1 MIQNGGAMFA
11 LSLSHLIMATLSPE
25 LQAAYEATQF
35 VVDGTHVIR
44 MREAIPEA
52 LASWLRSHNTTVG
65 AILGAEYPFSQPTSA
80 EENDRRHALLIDEC
94 TQRAIPWLPAM
105 GVGDDWQER
114 HIMVA
119 GIDRASA
126 EDFRARYEQH
136 AVVIVEVGELPMLV
150 VGGED

>member
-1 MIQNGGAMFA
+1 M
-11 LSLSHLIMATLSPE
+11 STLSPE

-35 VVDGTHVIR
+35 VVDGAHVIR
-44 MREAIPEA
+44 MRDPLPAA
-52 LASWLRSHNTTVG
+52 LATWLRSHNTTVG

-80 EENDRRHALLIDEC
+80 EENDRRHALLMDEC
-94 TQRAIPWLPAM
+94 TRRTIPWLPAM
-105 GVGDDWQER
+105 GVGDGWQER

-136 AVVIVEVGELPMLV
+136 AVVFLEVGELPRLV
-150 VGGED
+150 VEGEA

>member
-11 LSLSHLIMATLSPE
+11 LSPSHLIMTTPSPE
-25 LQAAYEATQF
+25 LLAAYEATQF

-44 MREAIPEA
+44 MREPLPET
-52 LASWLRSHNTTVG
+52 LASWLRQHDTTCG
-65 AILGAEYPFSQPTSA
+65 AVLGAEFPYSQSTSA

-105 GVGDDWQER
+105 GVGDGWQER

-136 AVVIVEVGELPMLV
+136 AVVFLEVDELPMLV
-150 VGGED
+150 VGG